1 MNIRFKDKEIATTI
15 IAIIITILPNL
26 VCGRGGGGGLGHSR
40 SFWDEVERQST
51 CPRPPPCS
59 GSHQESQG

>member
-15 IAIIITILPNL
+15 ITIIITILPNL
-26 VCGRGGGGGLGHSR
+26 VCGSGGGGGLGHSR

-51 CPRPPPCS
+51 CPRSPPCT
-59 GSHQESQG
+59 GLHQESQG